1 MIKSGKKL
9 INEYSVQS
17 HRDKIGFRMSCL
29 IGVNFSV
36 GFNVTHSRHVISLD
50 IIACFT
56 QGWANNSSSRGIE
69 SRKGDFFFFPPKPP
83 RISVIRLEISLP
95 IRSSIEGA
103 LKDWF
108 RTRER
113 EKKKISSVRPFY
125 SRYPFPIGHGNP
137 ATLPS
142 VLYPEYSNVVRTP
155 YIYTQHGSL
164 EKNPSVP
171 SYECG
176 LLILNYTPRVVRT
189 QSAAAVNVGKA
200 LEGEKCFES

>member
-1 MIKSGKKL
+1 ML
-9 INEYSVQS
+9 INENSVQL

-69 SRKGDFFFFPPKPP
+69 SRKGDFFFFRPNH
-83 RISVIRLEISLP
+83 REL
-95 IRSSIEGA
+95 A
-103 LKDWF
+103 WF
-108 RTRER
+108 VSQFPSQSDHPTRGHWKIDFEPER
-113 EKKKISSVRPFY
+113 EKKSVPTFLFAISVSDWTWKSSYSPF
-125 SRYPFPIGHGNP
+125 RFVPW
-137 ATLPS
+137 TL
-142 VLYPEYSNVVRTP
+142 ECGTTP
-155 YIYTQHGSL
+155 YTQHGSL